1 MFGKDKNSY
10 DDTSVMRQGGKEYG
24 SDIHGVALR
33 VNKHVW
39 DMLKVLKKKK
49 LFGFHFSARL
59 GVKNTVVIM
68 THKDRDMLNLGQ
80 KALHEFQDIDGIIIL
95 SKVKK
100 SHDFKNDL
108 IVESSSDVPWKSKTG
123 ISTIIATL
131 LIISGA
137 VYYIMKQ
144 NQEKKIIPKEDNLT
158 IAEKQVDIE
167 KNIEINIQLMNAL
180 SRSFDNKENK
190 KVKEVLAQVLEISTS
205 TDILE
210 KIPGY
215 EKVELDNNKIISAYQ
230 DPNLK
235 YVIKDSNGSMK
246 ELNEMAQAYAKDN
259 NITEAK
265 SILKELVKI
274 GKESAKTNQESYEG
288 VAKNLNTLGDISLQE
303 GDKKSARNSLDEAL
317 EIGSGLAKKDMTRYG
332 DTLAQ
337 THNSMGKLHEEEN
350 QLKEAEKS
358 YSKALEI
365 HKKLAKQNPREY
377 DMRIAKELA
386 NLGAINIFLNN
397 KKRAERL
404 YKEAEARYLRIVELY
419 RSLVTKEPKIY
430 KPHLAYSLNN
440 LSNLYLHR
448 EQNLSRAIKPSE
460 EALAIY
466 KELDKIESKKY
477 SEALVLTLYK
487 VASIYN
493 RQEKFNIAK
502 SRYNEVISYCRGQN
516 SSKYDEHIA
525 KSLNALAWIGTKEPK
540 FRDLKKAKEQ
550 LNEAIRLYT
559 KLMKKSPKK
568 FNEILSLSY
577 SNLGYI
583 ATIEEKIKIAS
594 KMYKKALEIF
604 DNFDNNLSYALFL
617 SKQKRYKDANNIF
630 KSIIKKYTQ
639 KEQQAYALMRYG
651 EFYIN
656 IDKEEGYRKLKKAL
670 ILYSE
675 LSKEFGSSYDDFIE
689 KIEKILKSEDA
700 KN

>member
-1 MFGKDKNSY
+1 MFGINNNSY
-10 DDTSVMRQGGKEYG
+10 DDTSVMEQGGREYG
-24 SDIHGVALR
+24 SDIHGVALS
-33 VNKHVW
+33 VNKIVW
-39 DMLKVLKKKK
+39 DMLKVLKEKK
-49 LFGFHFSARL
+49 LFGFHFSAKL
-59 GVKNTVVIM
+59 GIRNTIVIM
-68 THKDRDMLNLGQ
+68 THENREMLNKGQ
-80 KALHEFQDIDGIIIL
+80 KALKEFHNINNIIIL
-95 SKVKK
+95 SKVYKSTGSKK
-100 SHDFKNDL
+100 NIIEEDTT
-108 IVESSSDVPWKSKTG
+108 DVIWKSKIG
-123 ISTIIATL
+123 ISTIISIML
-131 LIISGA
+131 LLSASI
-137 VYYIMKQ
+137 YYFIKY
-144 NQEKKIIPKEDNLT
+144 NQKEIRSSSEINITMADSKVN
-158 IAEKQVDIE
+158 IE
-167 KNIEINIQLMNAL
+167 KNIEINVEMMNAL
-180 SRSFDNKENK
+180 SKGFDNKENR
-190 KVKEVLAQVLEISTS
+190 KVKEVLSKVLEISTS
-205 TDILE
+205 TDIIE

-215 EKVELDNNKIISAYQ
+215 EKMEVDNNKIVSTYE

-235 YVIKDSNGSMK
+235 YIIKDGNGSMK

-317 EIGSGLAKKDMTRYG
+317 EISSGLAEKDMTRYG

>member
-1 MFGKDKNSY
+1 M
-10 DDTSVMRQGGKEYG
+10 
-24 SDIHGVALR
+24 
-33 VNKHVW
+33 
-39 DMLKVLKKKK
+39 
-49 LFGFHFSARL
+49 
-59 GVKNTVVIM
+59 
-68 THKDRDMLNLGQ
+68 
-80 KALHEFQDIDGIIIL
+80 
-95 SKVKK
+95 
-100 SHDFKNDL
+100 
-108 IVESSSDVPWKSKTG
+108 
-123 ISTIIATL
+123 
-131 LIISGA
+131 
-137 VYYIMKQ
+137 
-144 NQEKKIIPKEDNLT
+144 
-158 IAEKQVDIE
+158 
-167 KNIEINIQLMNAL
+167 
-180 SRSFDNKENK
+180 
-190 KVKEVLAQVLEISTS
+190 
-205 TDILE
+205 LE

-215 EKVELDNNKIISAYQ
+215 EKVELDNNEIVSAYE

-235 YVIKDSNGSMK
+235 YVIKDGNGSMK
-246 ELNEMAQAYAKDN
+246 ELNEMAQAYAKEN

-265 SILKELVKI
+265 AMLKELVKI
-274 GKESAKTNQESYEG
+274 GKESAKTNPESYEG
-288 VAKNLNTLGDISLQE
+288 VAKNLNTLGDVSLQE
-303 GDKKSARNSLDEAL
+303 GDKKSARSSLDEAL
-317 EIGSGLAKKDMTRYG
+317 EISSGLAKKDMTKYG

-358 YSKALEI
+358 YSKALKV
-365 HKKLAKQNPREY
+365 HKKLAKQNPRGY

-386 NLGAINIFLNN
+386 NLGTINIFLNN
-397 KKRAERL
+397 KKRAKRL

-460 EALAIY
+460 EALSIY
-466 KELDKIESKKY
+466 RKLGKIESKKY
-477 SEALVLTLYK
+477 NEALILTLYK

-493 RQEKFNIAK
+493 KQEKFNIAQ
-502 SRYNEVISYCRGQN
+502 SRYNEVISYCRGKN

-525 KSLNALAWIGTKEPK
+525 KSLNALAWIYTKEPK
-540 FRDLKKAKEQ
+540 LRDLTKAKKQ
-550 LNEAIRLYT
+550 LNEAIKLYK

-568 FNEILSLSY
+568 FNHILSLSY

-583 ATIEEKIKIAS
+583 ATIEERSKVAL
-594 KMYKKALEIF
+594 KMYKRALEIF
-604 DNFDNNLSYALFL
+604 DNFDNNLSYAVFL

-675 LSKEFGSSYDDFIE
+675 LSKRDRFSYLKYIERIE
-689 KIEKILKSEDA
+689 KLS
-700 KN
+700 KNKN